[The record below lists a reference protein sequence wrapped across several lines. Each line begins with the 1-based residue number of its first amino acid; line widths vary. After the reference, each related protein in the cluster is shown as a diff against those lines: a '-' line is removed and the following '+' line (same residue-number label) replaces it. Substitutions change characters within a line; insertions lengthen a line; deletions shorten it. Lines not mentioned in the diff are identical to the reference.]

1 MLLLNLTKVS
11 LLSEMMNNTYIKQ
24 HGDFDIAMVN
34 DIVLVD
40 AKGPWNKECVENFG
54 LAYAGTV
61 YKSGMPRWA
70 DLVVL
75 EGESLLVPDAERALT
90 ERIGRAT
97 AAGLVQ
103 VYIVTEKSRTAATSV
118 RQIKKLYEP
127 YNIRVEYVTELDM
140 AIELAGQADFA
151 ADAQQI
157 RAFFA

>member
-1 MLLLNLTKVS
+1 MD
-11 LLSEMMNNTYIKQ
+11 IKYLQQ
-24 HGDFDIAMVN
+24 HGDFALTMVN
-34 DIVLVD
+34 DIVLVN
-40 AKGPWNKECVENFG
+40 AKGPWNTECVENFG
-54 LAYAGTV
+54 LTYAATV
-61 YKSGMPRWA
+61 YESGMLRWA
-70 DLVVL
+70 DIVVL
-75 EGESLLVPDAERALT
+75 DGESLLVPEAERALT
-90 ERIGRAT
+90 ERIGRAI

-127 YNIRVEYVTELDM
+127 YNIRVDYVTELDM

>member
-1 MLLLNLTKVS
+1 MDIRYL
-11 LLSEMMNNTYIKQ
+11 KQ
-24 HGDFDIAMVN
+24 QGDFALTMVN
-34 DIVLVD
+34 DIVLVN
-40 AKGPWNKECVENFG
+40 AKGPWNTECVENFG
-54 LAYAGTV
+54 LTYAGTV
-61 YKSGMPRWA
+61 YKSGMLHWA
-70 DLVVL
+70 DIVVL
-75 EGESLLVPDAERALT
+75 DGESLLVPEAERALT